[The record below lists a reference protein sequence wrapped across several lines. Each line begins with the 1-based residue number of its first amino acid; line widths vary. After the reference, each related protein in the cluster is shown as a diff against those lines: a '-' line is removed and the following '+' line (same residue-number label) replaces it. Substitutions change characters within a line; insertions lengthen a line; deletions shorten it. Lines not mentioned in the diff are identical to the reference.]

1 MIKTNLFAVTGFVAN
16 VTTHEFK
23 NATVA
28 HFSLGIARTE
38 KKGEE
43 FITNKAYIT
52 AEAWRKNDRVN
63 ELDCLRKG
71 AEVTIQGFFLPN
83 TWTDKEGKQHSNIIF
98 AATDIELYE
107 QEKEM
112 TPEETADAE
121 PPLLHTEVTKTK
133 KEKKAK

>member
-1 MIKTNLFAVTGFVAN
+1 MTKTNLFAVTGFVAK
-16 VTTHEFK
+16 VETHEFK

-28 HFSLGIARTE
+28 RFSLGIARTE

-71 AEVTIQGFFLPN
+71 AEVTIEGFFLPN
-83 TWTDKEGKQHSNIIF
+83 NWTDKEGKQHSNIIF
-98 AATDIELYE
+98 AATNIELYE
-107 QEKEM
+107 QEKELS
-112 TPEETADAE
+112 EEEKADAE
-121 PPLLHTEVTKTK
+121 PPLLHTKVTKTP